1 MLRSDPTTGTP
12 SAWRMQNQ
20 GARGSRT
27 QRLDQ
32 RTTKMDRDDF
42 LALLTDRAGGLGW
55 TRSLF
60 QAAANVNEASTTR
73 ASGSERVQLTERPKR
88 RASVI
93 GLEAFE
99 PLVAAQQGRKAAEDT
114 EARAAMLMSK
124 MARHRDEAN
133 ALSEELEALKDTYE
147 MERRRWAAAA
157 CAGGSHRALPPGP
170 SPAHA
175 PAKTTG
181 GNDEEGPGSSGGEHR
196 VTRDHDL
203 VSTSGQD
210 DDAAPSRPPLGGGD
224 TEQAGARRR
233 DEEHSAA
240 SILSVGADLGA
251 GPTGLPESAQGAE
264 GIQIF
269 ICYICSII

>member
-1 MLRSDPTTGTP
+1 MLRS
-12 SAWRMQNQ
+12 
-20 GARGSRT
+20 
-27 QRLDQ
+27 
-32 RTTKMDRDDF
+32 
-42 LALLTDRAGGLGW
+42 
-55 TRSLF
+55 
-60 QAAANVNEASTTR
+60 E
-73 ASGSERVQLTERPKR
+73 
-88 RASVI
+88 
-93 GLEAFE
+93 
-99 PLVAAQQGRKAAEDT
+99 VAAQRELSAQNAAPDEAAQQWRKAAEDA
-114 EARAAMLMSK
+114 EARAAMLTSK